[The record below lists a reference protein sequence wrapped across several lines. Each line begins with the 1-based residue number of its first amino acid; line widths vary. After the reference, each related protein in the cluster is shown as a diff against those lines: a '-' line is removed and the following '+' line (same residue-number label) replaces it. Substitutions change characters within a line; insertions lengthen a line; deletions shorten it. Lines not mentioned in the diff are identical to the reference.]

1 MKCSFGPSIG
11 YGGMGIMIFHAGE
24 PYFVNEVSFPS
35 SKNIEGLTGKLI
47 VNYGI
52 ITRYNG
58 SFFLVL
64 SVVDMKL

>member
-1 MKCSFGPSIG
+1 
-11 YGGMGIMIFHAGE
+11 MIFHAGE